1 MTAFFLCPWCPFFML
16 DAPSS
21 DIHPS
26 PRVSTRKMP
35 KDEWYLDREEV
46 QVAVGGGQGDMES
59 REDTPGQTASV
70 LSSRP

>member
-1 MTAFFLCPWCPFFML
+1 
-16 DAPSS
+16 
-21 DIHPS
+21 
-26 PRVSTRKMP
+26 MP